1 MNALTRRIVNY
12 RQQYGLSLRALAR
25 LSGVSHETLRR
36 ASHGLPIV
44 GLRAIAQIG
53 RTVGL
58 AAEEIDQLVASTAI
72 QRITDRRRGRRG
84 SRERR

>member
-44 GLRAIAQIG
+44 GPRMLAQIG

-58 AAEEIDQLVASTAI
+58 AAKEIDRLVASTAI
-72 QRITDRRRGRRG
+72 QLIATDGRRGRRG
-84 SRERR
+84 SRG